1 MLAYVKPI
9 DNIFPTVLLIRQDL
23 NSVKY
28 LLKYVL
34 KYLPLPFSL
43 CTIKLHFFI
52 HCLRILLFVFF
63 SRLLVIREERE

>member
-1 MLAYVKPI
+1 MLAYVKPV

-43 CTIKLHFFI
+43 CTIKLHFLI
-52 HCLRILLFVFF
+52 HCLRILLFVLF
-63 SRLLVIREERE
+63 SRLLVIREEGE